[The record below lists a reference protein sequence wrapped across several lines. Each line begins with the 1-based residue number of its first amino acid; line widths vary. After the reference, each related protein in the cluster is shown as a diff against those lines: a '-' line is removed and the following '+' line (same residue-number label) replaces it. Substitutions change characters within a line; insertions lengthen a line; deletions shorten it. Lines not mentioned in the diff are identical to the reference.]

1 MRNQR
6 KFLLITAFFFMCG
19 VLMGLNVAP
28 KGKTVKPEKV
38 VVENKPILE
47 SIDSLTLNV
56 DTIEVDSLPL
66 REQVYNYLTIDKGL
80 SRNHALGLIAN
91 GDRESLWRTEILG
104 DRGTSGGIFQWHATR
119 FHRLK
124 QNVPDWRSNWKGQ
137 IDYALIESVG
147 PEWCMKSFKSPQAA
161 ADWWM
166 VYWEIPAN
174 TKGARIKNN
183 QFLSSYN
190 F

>member
-1 MRNQR
+1 M
-6 KFLLITAFFFMCG
+6 AFTTNDK
-19 VLMGLNVAP
+19 VE
-28 KGKTVKPEKV
+28 TVKPEKV
-38 VVENKPILE
+38 VVENKPKKELT
-47 SIDSLTLNV
+47 DSVTINV
-56 DTIEVDSLPL
+56 DTVIVDSLPL
-66 REQVYNYLTIDKGL
+66 REQVYHYLVNDKGL

-104 DRGTSGGIFQWHATR
+104 DRGTSGGIFQWHAIR
-119 FHRLK
+119 FKRLK
-124 QNVPDWRSNWKGQ
+124 QNVLDWRSNWKGQ
-137 IDYALIESVG
+137 IDYALTESVG
-147 PEWCMKSFKSPQAA
+147 PEWCMKSFKTPQAA

-174 TKGARIKNN
+174 TAGARIKNN